1 VGEIKEEMG
10 EMGRQMGELYNLVM
24 KMNQNMEIIAR
35 AQPINESIVNI
46 QIPSSNPSMIQFD
59 TDL

>member
-10 EMGRQMGELYNLVM
+10 DMGRQMGELYNLVM